1 MVCAHAAVLE
11 QAVPHP
17 PVQRIEVLDAH
28 TRLRATEEL
37 APLDRGFGNS
47 ILGRI
52 ASLDAEA
59 HVTED
64 HVGDLVGRYEHR
76 PVTEGRLGLAPAVEG
91 DAAQLAV
98 PGVVVEHHAV
108 RRAVPDDDRLVR
120 VLALDVQPNG
130 LASRLAWQR
139 QRAGDAVRAG
149 GQIDC
154 PGLALLV
161 PQGVEGLLERHG
173 VVGFAVA
180 RGVEV
185 PLDVGPTL
193 KRTDALSTLDRRVQ
207 NPDECGQRQA
217 NHIGTASAVD
227 LHGTS
232 SVVTRGVFGHLDS
245 SRRLT
250 RRLR

>member
-1 MVCAHAAVLE
+1 M
-11 QAVPHP
+11 PHP

-28 TRLRATEEL
+28 TRLGAAEEP

-52 ASLDAEA
+52 ARLDAEA

-64 HVGDLVGRYEHR
+64 HVGDLVSGDELR
-76 PVTEGRLGLAPAVEG
+76 PVAEGRLGLAPSVEG

-120 VLALDVQPNG
+120 IFALDVQPNG
-130 LASRLAWQR
+130 FASRLAWQR
-139 QRAGDAVRAG
+139 QRAGDAVHAC

-154 PGLALLV
+154 PGLALRV

-185 PLDVGPTL
+185 PLDVGPAR
-193 KRTDALSTLDRRVQ
+193 KWTDAVFTPGRRFEDS
-207 NPDECGQRQA
+207 DE
-217 NHIGTASAVD
+217 
-227 LHGTS
+227 
-232 SVVTRGVFGHLDS
+232 
-245 SRRLT
+245 
-250 RRLR
+250 